1 MAVDRNGHVWV
12 LCEGATWE
20 VDGENPSLWEI
31 DPQLKTAAK
40 RCEFEGTALCVR
52 ANPSGDLLYVI
63 NDNVVRRFDI
73 ATLSLSETFHIEGE
87 PQSMFY
93 NMAVEP
99 TTGDIYIA
107 DAKNFVM
114 NGTVY
119 RYSNDGVLLAS
130 FTAGLIP
137 SAMLFK

>member
-1 MAVDRNGHVWV
+1 VWV

-20 VDGENPSLWEI
+20 ADGENPSLWEI

-52 ANPSGDLLYVI
+52 ANPSGDQLYVI
-63 NDNVVRRFDI
+63 NGNVVRRFDI

-93 NMAVEP
+93 NMAVDP